1 MDLKKHQ
8 PLFIKR
14 YRGGV
19 RMDTSQYMSMF
30 LEESLENLQTLN
42 ESLLDLEQN
51 PDDTDKVNE
60 IFRVAHTI
68 KGMAATMGF
77 TDLAELTHK
86 MEDVLAEF
94 REGKLK
100 VTQDVVTVLF
110 DCLDTLEK
118 MVDNVQEG
126 SEEKID
132 IDGIMKALADIKE
145 NGNKSDVQEETQVSE
160 IKSEDENKM
169 ISGDEFD
176 LDLNQYDTSVIRQAR
191 EKGFNSIELKVT
203 LSENTLLKSAR
214 AFLIVKDLEDHG
226 EILKSDPSTQE
237 IENEEFDFE
246 LKFILVT
253 KNTVDEILTV
263 VNGISEVAKVEASL
277 IELESSDISP
287 KEAEVKEVPQLPVIE
302 KALEEKPAEA
312 KVETKQPVAKKPTQ
326 KKEVKKAH
334 QSVRVDLERIDNLMN
349 MVSELVIYR
358 TRLEQIVNVH
368 KSQELNETLEQVGR
382 TTSDLQDLVMK
393 IRMLPLDTV
402 FNRFPRMIRD
412 ISVELNKEINFVIE
426 GADTELD
433 RTVIDEIGEPLIHL
447 LRNAADHGI
456 ESAEKRIAQ
465 GKPPVGT
472 VKLVAY
478 QEGTKALIKVSDDGA
493 GINLERVK
501 AKAEQKGINTE
512 GLSDSDIKNLIFA
525 QGFSTNEVV
534 TDISGRGV
542 GMDVVK
548 TKIAALGGT
557 VDLLSEEGK
566 GSTFVIKL
574 PLTLQIIQALLVKV
588 GEETLAISLGFIDR
602 VIDYK
607 EENIKKSNGKEVIIY
622 RENVIPLVRLNETLD
637 IEASNTDKKF
647 VIIVNVGDKTIG
659 LLVDSLLGQQEI
671 VIKPLGKTLKNLDQ
685 YIGATILGNG
695 LVTLILDV
703 GALL

>member
-1 MDLKKHQ
+1 
-8 PLFIKR
+8 
-14 YRGGV
+14 
-19 RMDTSQYMSMF
+19 MDTSQYMSMF

-145 NGNKSDVQEETQVSE
+145 NGNKSNAEEETQASE

-277 IELESSDISP
+277 IELEISDIAP
-287 KEAEVKEVPQLPVIE
+287 KEAEVKEVPQLPELPVIE
-302 KALEEKPAEA
+302 KAPVEKPAEA
-312 KVETKQPVAKKPTQ
+312 KVETKQPAAKKSTQ

-472 VKLVAY
+472 VKLIAY

>member
-1 MDLKKHQ
+1 
-8 PLFIKR
+8 
-14 YRGGV
+14 
-19 RMDTSQYMSMF
+19 MDTSQYMSMF
-30 LEESLENLQTLN
+30 LEESLDNLQTLN

-51 PDDTDKVNE
+51 PEDTDKVNE

-77 TDLAELTHK
+77 TDIAELTHK

-94 REGKLK
+94 RAGELK

-126 SEEKID
+126 ADESVD
-132 IDGIMKALADIKE
+132 IDGIMKMLEEIKARGILGGDVSPKEAEENNLPLDKSTTLQLDQYDISVIKQANEKGYNAIELDIK
-145 NGNKSDVQEETQVSE
+145 
-160 IKSEDENKM
+160 
-169 ISGDEFD
+169 
-176 LDLNQYDTSVIRQAR
+176 
-191 EKGFNSIELKVT
+191 

-214 AFLIVKDLEDHG
+214 AFLIVKDLEEHG
-226 EILKSDPSTQE
+226 EILKSDPSTEE

-246 LKFILVT
+246 LKFILIT
-253 KNTVDEILTV
+253 KNNVDEILQV
-263 VNGISEVAKVEASL
+263 VNGISEVVKVEGNL
-277 IELESSDISP
+277 VELEPVEEKKEEQKAESNAKQPKVAPKGEQNQPAAKKASP
-287 KEAEVKEVPQLPVIE
+287 KKEM
-302 KALEEKPAEA
+302 
-312 KVETKQPVAKKPTQ
+312 
-326 KKEVKKAH
+326 KKAH

-358 TRLEQIVNVH
+358 TRLEQIVVSQ
-368 KSQELNETLEQVGR
+368 KSPELNETLEQVGR

-426 GADTELD
+426 GAETELD

-456 ESAEKRIAQ
+456 ESKEERVAK
-465 GKPPVGT
+465 GKTPVGT

-478 QEGTKALIKVSDDGA
+478 QEGTKALIKVIDDGA
-493 GINLERVK
+493 GINVEKVK
-501 AKAEQKGINTE
+501 AKAEERGINTE
-512 GLSDSDIKNLIFA
+512 GLSENDIKNLIFA

-557 VDLLSEEGK
+557 VDLYSEEGK

-588 GEETLAISLGFIDR
+588 GEDTLAISLGFIDR

-607 EENIKKSNGKEVIIY
+607 EENIKRSNGKEVIVY
-622 RENVIPLVRLNETLD
+622 RENVIPLIRLNETLD
-637 IEASNTDKKF
+637 IESSETDKKF

>member
-1 MDLKKHQ
+1 
-8 PLFIKR
+8 
-14 YRGGV
+14 
-19 RMDTSQYMSMF
+19 MDTSQYMSMF
-30 LEESLENLQTLN
+30 LEESLDNLQTLN

-51 PDDTDKVNE
+51 PQDTEKVNE

-94 REGKLK
+94 RAGELS

-126 SEEKID
+126 SEEKVD
-132 IDGIMKALADIKE
+132 IDEIIKSLE
-145 NGNKSDVQEETQVSE
+145 NIKNRTNSSTNVQPKEAE
-160 IKSEDENKM
+160 IKNIEVSANSRLE
-169 ISGDEFD
+169 
-176 LDLNQYDTSVIRQAR
+176 LNQYDVSVIKQAK
-191 EKGFNSIELKVT
+191 EKGYNSIELDIK

-226 EILKSDPSTQE
+226 EILKSDPSTEE
-237 IENEEFDFE
+237 IENEDFDLD
-246 LKFILVT
+246 LKFILIT
-253 KNTVDEILTV
+253 RNSVDEILTV
-263 VNGISEVAKVEASL
+263 VNGISEVAKVVGNLLEFEAVEQSETAIKPE
-277 IELESSDISP
+277 IEENDNKP
-287 KEAEVKEVPQLPVIE
+287 KEIE
-302 KALEEKPAEA
+302 KVKNEENKP
-312 KVETKQPVAKKPTQ
+312 VPVVKKTTP

-358 TRLEQIVNVH
+358 TRLEQIVISQ
-368 KSQELNETLEQVGR
+368 KSPELNETLEQVGR

-426 GADTELD
+426 GAETELD

-456 ESAEKRIAQ
+456 ESKEERIAK
-465 GKPPVGT
+465 GKSPVGT

-478 QEGTKALIKVSDDGA
+478 QEGTKALIKVIDDGS
-493 GINLERVK
+493 GINVQRVK
-501 AKAEQKGINTE
+501 AKAEERGINTE
-512 GLSDSDIKNLIFA
+512 GLSEQDIKNLIFA

-548 TKIAALGGT
+548 TKISALGGT
-557 VDLLSEEGK
+557 VDLVSEEGK
-566 GSTFVIKL
+566 GSSFVIKL

-602 VIDYK
+602 VIDYR
-607 EENIKKSNGKEVIIY
+607 EENIKKSNGKEVIVY
-622 RENVIPLVRLNETLD
+622 RGDVIPLIRLNESLD
-637 IEASNTDKKF
+637 IESSETDKKF

>member
-1 MDLKKHQ
+1 
-8 PLFIKR
+8 
-14 YRGGV
+14 
-19 RMDTSQYMSMF
+19 MDTSQYMSMF

-145 NGNKSDVQEETQVSE
+145 NGNKSNAEEETQASE
-160 IKSEDENKM
+160 IKSEDESKM

-277 IELESSDISP
+277 IELEISDIAP
-287 KEAEVKEVPQLPVIE
+287 KEAEVKEVPQLPELPVIE
-302 KALEEKPAEA
+302 KAPVEKPAEA
-312 KVETKQPVAKKPTQ
+312 KVETKQPAAKKSTQ

>member
-1 MDLKKHQ
+1 
-8 PLFIKR
+8 
-14 YRGGV
+14 
-19 RMDTSQYMSMF
+19 MDTSQYMSMF
-30 LEESLENLQTLN
+30 LEESLDNLQTLN

-51 PDDTDKVNE
+51 PEDTDKVNE

-77 TDLAELTHK
+77 TDIAELTHN

-94 REGKLK
+94 RAGELK

-126 SEEKID
+126 ADESVD
-132 IDGIMKALADIKE
+132 IDGIMKMLEEIKARGILGGDVSPKEAEENNLPLDKSTTLQLDQYDISVIKQANEKGYNAIELDIK
-145 NGNKSDVQEETQVSE
+145 
-160 IKSEDENKM
+160 
-169 ISGDEFD
+169 
-176 LDLNQYDTSVIRQAR
+176 
-191 EKGFNSIELKVT
+191 

-214 AFLIVKDLEDHG
+214 AFLIVKDLEEHG
-226 EILKSDPSTQE
+226 EILKSDPSTE
-237 IENEEFDFE
+237 DIENEEFDLE
-246 LKFILVT
+246 LKFILIT
-253 KNTVDEILTV
+253 KNNVDNILQI
-263 VNGISEVAKVEASL
+263 VNGISEVVKVEGNL
-277 IELESSDISP
+277 VELEPIEEKKEEQKAESNPKQPKAAHEAEQNNPVVKKASP
-287 KEAEVKEVPQLPVIE
+287 KKEM
-302 KALEEKPAEA
+302 
-312 KVETKQPVAKKPTQ
+312 
-326 KKEVKKAH
+326 KKAH

-358 TRLEQIVNVH
+358 TRLEQIVVSQ
-368 KSQELNETLEQVGR
+368 KSPELNETLEQVGR

-426 GADTELD
+426 GAETELD

-456 ESAEKRIAQ
+456 ESKEERIAN
-465 GKPPVGT
+465 GKAPVGT

-478 QEGTKALIKVSDDGA
+478 QEGTKALIKVIDDGA
-493 GINLERVK
+493 GINVEKVK
-501 AKAEQKGINTE
+501 AKAEERGINTE
-512 GLSDSDIKNLIFA
+512 GLSENDIKNLIFA

-557 VDLLSEEGK
+557 VDLYSEEGK

-588 GEETLAISLGFIDR
+588 GEDTLAISLGFIDR

-607 EENIKKSNGKEVIIY
+607 EENIKRSNGKEVIVY
-622 RENVIPLVRLNETLD
+622 RENVIPLIRLNETLD
-637 IEASNTDKKF
+637 IESSETDKKF

>member
-1 MDLKKHQ
+1 
-8 PLFIKR
+8 
-14 YRGGV
+14 
-19 RMDTSQYMSMF
+19 MDTSQYMTMF
-30 LEESLENLQTLN
+30 LEESLDNLQTLN

-51 PDDTDKVNE
+51 PEDNDKVNE

-77 TDLAELTHK
+77 NDVAELTHK
-86 MEDVLAEF
+86 MEDVLAKF
-94 REGKLK
+94 RDGELK
-100 VTQDVVTVLF
+100 VTQEVVTVLF
-110 DCLDTLEK
+110 DCLDTLER
-118 MVDNVQEG
+118 MIDNIQSS
-126 SEEKID
+126 SEESID
-132 IDGIMKALADIKE
+132 IEDI
-145 NGNKSDVQEETQVSE
+145 
-160 IKSEDENKM
+160 IKSLENIAIEKEAKNVEDSIEIQNK
-169 ISGDEFD
+169 D
-176 LDLNQYDTSVIRQAR
+176 LDDTESSFELNQYDLSVIKQAK
-191 EKGFNSIELKVT
+191 EKEFNVVEVKIKISK
-203 LSENTLLKSAR
+203 NTLLKSAR

-226 EILKSDPSTQE
+226 EILKSKPSTEE
-237 IENEEFDFE
+237 IENEEFD
-246 LKFILVT
+246 LDLSFILVT
-253 KNTVDEILTV
+253 HNTLEEITNV
-263 VNGISEVAKVEASL
+263 VHGISEVEKVEVSMVEIDNEVLAKE
-277 IELESSDISP
+277 IEEAELE
-287 KEAEVKEVPQLPVIE
+287 KTETVTKEVKEN
-302 KALEEKPAEA
+302 KSALKTESR
-312 KVETKQPVAKKPTQ
+312 AKKTNSV
-326 KKEVKKAH
+326 KKDSKKAH
-334 QSVRVDLERIDNLMN
+334 QSVRVDLVRIDNLMN

-358 TRLEQIVNVH
+358 TRLEQIVMDH
-368 KSQELNETLEQVGR
+368 KSPELNETLEQVGR

-412 ISVELNKEINFVIE
+412 VSIELNKEINFIIE
-426 GADTELD
+426 GAETELD

-447 LRNAADHGI
+447 LRNAADHGV
-456 ESAEKRIAQ
+456 ESREDRIAA
-465 GKPPVGT
+465 GKNPVGT

-478 QEGTKALIKVSDDGA
+478 QEGTKALIKVVDDGA
-493 GINLERVK
+493 GINVERVK
-501 AKAEQKGINTE
+501 AKAEEKGINTE
-512 GLSDSDIKNLIFA
+512 GLSDNDIKNLIFA

-548 TKIAALGGT
+548 TKISSLGGT
-557 VDLLSEEGK
+557 VDVFSKEGE

-574 PLTLQIIQALLVKV
+574 PLTLQIIQALLVKI

-607 EENIKKSNGKEVIIY
+607 EENIKTSNGREVIIY

-637 IEASNTDKKF
+637 IEAGETEKKF

-671 VIKPLGKTLKNLDQ
+671 VIKPLGETLKSLDQ

>member
-1 MDLKKHQ
+1 
-8 PLFIKR
+8 
-14 YRGGV
+14 
-19 RMDTSQYMSMF
+19 MDTSQYMSMF

-145 NGNKSDVQEETQVSE
+145 NGNKSNVQEETQASE

-277 IELESSDISP
+277 IELEGSDIAP
-287 KEAEVKEVPQLPVIE
+287 KEAEVKRSVTVTSYRKSSRR
-302 KALEEKPAEA
+302 KA
-312 KVETKQPVAKKPTQ
+312 
-326 KKEVKKAH
+326 
-334 QSVRVDLERIDNLMN
+334 S
-349 MVSELVIYR
+349 
-358 TRLEQIVNVH
+358 
-368 KSQELNETLEQVGR
+368 
-382 TTSDLQDLVMK
+382 
-393 IRMLPLDTV
+393 
-402 FNRFPRMIRD
+402 
-412 ISVELNKEINFVIE
+412 
-426 GADTELD
+426 
-433 RTVIDEIGEPLIHL
+433 
-447 LRNAADHGI
+447 
-456 ESAEKRIAQ
+456 
-465 GKPPVGT
+465 
-472 VKLVAY
+472 
-478 QEGTKALIKVSDDGA
+478 
-493 GINLERVK
+493 
-501 AKAEQKGINTE
+501 
-512 GLSDSDIKNLIFA
+512 
-525 QGFSTNEVV
+525 
-534 TDISGRGV
+534 
-542 GMDVVK
+542 
-548 TKIAALGGT
+548 
-557 VDLLSEEGK
+557 
-566 GSTFVIKL
+566 
-574 PLTLQIIQALLVKV
+574 
-588 GEETLAISLGFIDR
+588 
-602 VIDYK
+602 
-607 EENIKKSNGKEVIIY
+607 
-622 RENVIPLVRLNETLD
+622 
-637 IEASNTDKKF
+637 
-647 VIIVNVGDKTIG
+647 
-659 LLVDSLLGQQEI
+659 
-671 VIKPLGKTLKNLDQ
+671 
-685 YIGATILGNG
+685 
-695 LVTLILDV
+695 
-703 GALL
+703 